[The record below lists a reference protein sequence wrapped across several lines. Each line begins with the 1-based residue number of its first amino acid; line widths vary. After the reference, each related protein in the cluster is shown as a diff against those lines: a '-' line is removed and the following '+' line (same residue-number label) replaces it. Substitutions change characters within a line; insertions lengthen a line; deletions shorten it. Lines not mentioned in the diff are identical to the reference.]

1 MIRFRRRAY
10 RDQPVHRPAP
20 YGFTAGQHAA
30 WLDAICALQ
39 IFRVGVGR
47 RDCP

>member
-10 RDQPVHRPAP
+10 RDQPIHRPAP
-20 YGFTAGQHAA
+20 YGFTSTELLA

-39 IFRVGVGR
+39 LFRL
-47 RDCP
+47 